1 MDVGFLEERGT
12 CYTLVRE
19 ENNTVMQKDR
29 NDAADED
36 YCRSIGAELTSFDDE
51 DILKLLSNLITP
63 FSMDGIHFICRS
75 RYTILEDLLS
85 RNETCLPLRVGLM
98 FSLNFKGNRK

>member
-1 MDVGFLEERGT
+1 MGVGFLEERGT

-51 DILKLLSNLITP
+51 DIINFFFNLTTPLS
-63 FSMDGIHFICRS
+63 MEGIHFICRR